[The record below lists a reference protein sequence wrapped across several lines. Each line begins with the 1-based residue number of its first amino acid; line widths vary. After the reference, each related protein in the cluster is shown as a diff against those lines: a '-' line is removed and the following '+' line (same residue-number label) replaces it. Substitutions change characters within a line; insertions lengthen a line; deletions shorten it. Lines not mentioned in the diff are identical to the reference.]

1 MPAHLPSP
9 PGSAERPPQSSF
21 VFERGGEAEAADES
35 AHVAWVDREVR
46 ALLLERLY
54 SAGLTGAVANVTA
67 AALVGVLVWPS
78 LGHGRILV
86 WLGVLAVAAV
96 VRWLAPKV
104 HGQLGFGTAAVV
116 NVVRVAATLIGLVWG
131 VGAAVALPSL
141 TPASAALMVALF
153 VGLLAVASHMLLAD
167 LAAARLYGAAVL
179 VPPMVEALF
188 RGTDTPHFAVIA
200 LLLLFAV
207 LAWRLHAGAHA
218 ALIALLSA
226 DKELEFSER
235 RAVRERRFLSA
246 LLGSA
251 PVAIAAVEA
260 TGRVTAA
267 NPAFER
273 LFGYT
278 VTDCVGRDINDLIV
292 PESEHAAAHALQED
306 ARGGRVV
313 LREMERCRKDG
324 RRVQVRVSAAAVQG
338 DPDGTLFVLYE
349 DVTALKR
356 GEAALR
362 EAEAQYRALVES
374 ATDLVFRIDRE
385 GRWTFLNQAAR
396 EIYGVDPEAL
406 LGRPY
411 AERVVPEHIEG
422 DRAAFAR
429 VLAGERVVDHE
440 TVHEGLQGER
450 RTLSF
455 SALPERDEHGGV
467 AGIIGIARDVGAAV
481 RVRRA
486 LEEARDVAERASL
499 AKAAFLANMSHE
511 IRTPLNGILGMVE
524 ILLDTELTPEQR
536 RAAELVRT
544 SGEALLEILNDVLD
558 YSKIE
563 AGHVQLEDTAFD
575 LPAAVQ
581 SVASLLGAR
590 AFEKGIEL
598 VADIATDL
606 PPSVRGD
613 PGRLRQV
620 LINLVGNALKFTPKG
635 EVVLRAAPVRVDGD
649 RAEVEFVVRDTGIGI
664 PADKLQTVF
673 EEFAQAD
680 VSTTR
685 SYGGTGL
692 GLSISRRLVRLMGGD
707 LSVESAEGSGTRF
720 RFALLLRV
728 ERGGTA
734 PARALSS
741 DVLAEA
747 RVLVVDDNA
756 TNRQVIGRF
765 LEDAQAVVT
774 EAASAAA
781 ALAALRAAAAAG
793 GPYALAIIDGYMPE
807 TDGFQLAQA
816 IRADTPLAHTPLM
829 MLTSAGRRGDAARCQ
844 QLGITGYL
852 TKPVPR
858 IELLEAAIAVLVG
871 GVESGRLVTRHTI
884 VESRRRLRILVAE
897 DNVVNQQVARAL
909 LTKRG
914 HDVDVVANGREA
926 VAALRERPYDVVLMD
941 VQMPELDGLQATR
954 EARTIPGCERLPIV
968 AVTAHAFA
976 DDRAR
981 FLAAGMSAV
990 VTKPFKP
997 HQLFAAVEGWA
1008 AASQGPAAAPP
1019 EPAAVPPEPAAV
1031 SAGPAGGA
1039 AGSPGDTAA
1048 PVDLAALRVSL
1059 RAGGVE
1065 DMLETLV
1072 ASFLQDAP
1080 SRLAGI
1086 EEAVSASD
1094 GERIR
1099 LTAHAYRSSAAQLGA
1114 RALAEGLQALEL
1126 AGRDGDLV
1134 AARGLADGVRREHEG
1149 VCAFLAAAIPGGG

>member
-1 MPAHLPSP
+1 MPAQLPSP

-35 AHVAWVDREVR
+35 AHVAWVDREVS

-54 SAGLTGAVANVTA
+54 SAGLTGAVANVAA
-67 AALVGVLVWPS
+67 AALVVALGWRS
-78 LGHGRILV
+78 LPHVPLLV
-86 WLGVLAVAAV
+86 WLGALAILAV
-96 VRWLAPKV
+96 VRWLVPRV
-104 HGQLGFGTAAVV
+104 VGRRGVGTVAVV
-116 NVVRVAATLIGLVWG
+116 NSVRVTATLIGLAWG
-131 VGAAVALPSL
+131 IGAAVALPFL
-141 TPASAALMVALF
+141 APASQAVLAGLI

-167 LAAARLYGAAVL
+167 RLAARLYAAALL
-179 VPPMVEALF
+179 VPPVLQALW
-188 RGTDTPHFAVIA
+188 RGMDTPHVAILG

-218 ALIALLSA
+218 ALIAQLTA
-226 DKELEFSER
+226 VKELEFSER

-260 TGRVTAA
+260 TGRVTAV

-278 VTDCVGRDINDLIV
+278 VADCVGRDINDLIV
-292 PESEHAAAHALQED
+292 PEWERAAAQALQED

-374 ATDLVFRIDRE
+374 STDLVFRIDRE

-396 EIYGVDPEAL
+396 EIYETDPEAL
-406 LGRPY
+406 LGRPFV
-411 AERVVPEHIEG
+411 ERVAAEHIEG

-440 TVHEGLQGER
+440 TVHEGLRGGR
-450 RTLSF
+450 RILSF
-455 SALPERDEHGGV
+455 SGLPERDEHGEV

-481 RVRRA
+481 RVRQA

-524 ILLDTELTPEQR
+524 ILLDTELTSDQR
-536 RAAELVRT
+536 RAAELVKT
-544 SGEALLEILNDVLD
+544 SGEALLDIINNVLD

-575 LPAAVQ
+575 LPALVH
-581 SVASLLGAR
+581 SVAGLLGAR
-590 AFEKGIEL
+590 AFEKGIEM
-598 VADIATDL
+598 VADIAPDL
-606 PPSVRGD
+606 PPLVRGD

-620 LINLVGNALKFTPKG
+620 LINLVGNAVKFTPRG
-635 EVVLRAAPVRVDGD
+635 EVVLRAAPVPADGEG
-649 RAEVEFVVRDTGIGI
+649 AKVAFEVHDTGIGI
-664 PADKLQTVF
+664 PADKLETVF
-673 EEFAQAD
+673 GEFAQAD

-692 GLSISRRLVRLMGGD
+692 GLAISRRLVRLMGGE
-707 LSVESAEGSGTRF
+707 LSVESTPGSGTVF
-720 RFALLLRV
+720 RFALTLRA
-728 ERGGTA
+728 ERGA
-734 PARALSS
+734 PEPARALSS
-741 DVLAEA
+741 EVLERA

-756 TNRQVIGRF
+756 TNRHVIRRF
-765 LEDAQAVVT
+765 LEDARSVVT
-774 EAASAAA
+774 DAEDAAA
-781 ALAALRAAAAAG
+781 ALVALRAAVDG
-793 GPYALAIIDGYMPE
+793 GIPYALAVIDSYMPE
-807 TDGFQLAQA
+807 TDGFQLAEG
-816 IRADTPLAHTPLM
+816 IRADPRLAGTPLM

-852 TKPVPR
+852 TKPVSR
-858 IELLEAAIAVLVG
+858 MELLEAAIAVLVG
-871 GVESGRLVTRHTI
+871 GAESGRLVTHHTI

-897 DNVVNQQVARAL
+897 DNAVNQQVARAL
-909 LTKRG
+909 LVKRG

-926 VAALRERPYDVVLMD
+926 VAALRKHPYDVVLMD

-954 EARTIPGCERLPIV
+954 EARTIPGCEHLPIV

-976 DDRAR
+976 EDRAK
-981 FLAAGMSAV
+981 FLAAGMSGV

-997 HQLFAAVEGWA
+997 HQLFAAVEGW
-1008 AASQGPAAAPP
+1008 SAPP
-1019 EPAAVPPEPAAV
+1019 EPDAAVA
-1031 SAGPAGGA
+1031 AGPAG
-1039 AGSPGDTAA
+1039 PAA
-1048 PVDLAALRVSL
+1048 PLDLAALRASL

-1065 DMLETLV
+1065 DMLAPLV
-1072 ASFLQDAP
+1072 ASFLKDAP

-1086 EEAVSASD
+1086 EEAVSAGD
-1094 GERIR
+1094 GERVR
-1099 LTAHAYRSSAAQLGA
+1099 LAAHAYRSSAAQLGA
-1114 RALAEGLQALEL
+1114 VALAAALQALEL
-1126 AGRDGDLV
+1126 AGRGGDL
-1134 AARGLADGVRREHEG
+1134 AAIPGLAAAVRDAHEA
-1149 VCAFLAAAIPGGG
+1149 VCAFLAAAVPGGG